1 MDYEATVREL
11 NKVARNADL
20 ENNKNAENIL
30 KTMLIFE
37 IVGVKNDF
45 ENIAFAMYPKTPI
58 EKTIIK
64 TSIEKM
70 HRAKVLYYNGI
81 SDAYEFRRSEAVDF
95 DSIIE
100 AYKRDISNYPT
111 NIAQAIETALPY
123 SKDDTYLEGKGYN
136 SAYYEDKR
144 FKRELASLADL
155 ERTENL
161 EGEKV
166 GFFTSSVST

>member
-20 ENNKNAENIL
+20 EHNKNAENIL

-64 TSIEKM
+64 TTIEKM

-81 SDAYEFRRSEAVDF
+81 SDSYEFRRSEAVDF

-111 NIAQAIETALPY
+111 NIAQALETALPY

-136 SAYYEDKR
+136 GAYYEDKR
-144 FKRELASLADL
+144 FKRKLASLADL

-166 GFFTSSVST
+166 GFFTL